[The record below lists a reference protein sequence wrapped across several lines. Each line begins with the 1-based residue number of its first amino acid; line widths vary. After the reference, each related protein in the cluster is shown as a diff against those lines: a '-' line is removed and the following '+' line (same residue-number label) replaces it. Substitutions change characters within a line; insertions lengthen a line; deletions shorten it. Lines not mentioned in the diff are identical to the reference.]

1 MAYNEITLL
10 WFVLNFSAPSQDKI
24 NCNSWRGISVKQ
36 FSFLL
41 SANNKNISNIWLKKK
56 ERNNLGFIFFCL
68 LWAVLCYKQRRED
81 RCQFHQH
88 FLRVFF
94 VWTSFWQLFTS
105 YVWFGVRILYKKMRE
120 KRWWNWQR
128 VCAYVCV
135 W

>member
-1 MAYNEITLL
+1 MTSNEITLL

-68 LWAVLCYKQRRED
+68 LWAVLCYKHTWNKEER
-81 RCQFHQH
+81 
-88 FLRVFF
+88 
-94 VWTSFWQLFTS
+94 T
-105 YVWFGVRILYKKMRE
+105 GVNFINIFCTRILYERCFGSFILVTFGLAPKFCTKK
-120 KRWWNWQR
+120 R
-128 VCAYVCV
+128 VKNVDEIDGRRNNE
-135 W
+135 